1 MSRELVAKAELDRV
15 EKMLEE
21 AGIIR
26 NGEVNLA
33 KLAINDASKT
43 IDILAD
49 EHLEKMKHGKGGL
62 FLVTQ
67 AGNIAVDL
75 ANGEAGVKS
84 AINLAVDTIL
94 FVAHYI

>member
-15 EKMLEE
+15 EKILEE

-43 IDILAD
+43 IDT
-49 EHLEKMKHGKGGL
+49 G
-62 FLVTQ
+62 
-67 AGNIAVDL
+67 
-75 ANGEAGVKS
+75 
-84 AINLAVDTIL
+84 
-94 FVAHYI
+94 